1 MKNFSIQFG
10 GLEGQHV
17 TEHRLPLCLISHFLY
32 SSERVLTLKDVPS
45 TLARSLVEVIAQHTN
60 QKAKL
65 KKRKQ
70 QQQKLW
76 VFIVYYHLLNHEVFP
91 YCPVVFQA
99 ISVGSKKKKSDF
111 LICWNIIYV
120 RFEKVVMAWVWVA
133 GEASPGEFSLAGG
146 VFFVVTTDKSRRHV
160 LSDSAGAVS
169 MFSPVVNWTF
179 LLKKKTLKK
188 LGKVSRPTCIFHVKI
203 SGLLP
208 NQLKT
213 YPFPLKEKKIS
224 FMLVFFFFF
233 LTRWIRISYLKVF
246 FFLKVY

>member
-1 MKNFSIQFG
+1 
-10 GLEGQHV
+10 
-17 TEHRLPLCLISHFLY
+17 
-32 SSERVLTLKDVPS
+32 
-45 TLARSLVEVIAQHTN
+45 
-60 QKAKL
+60 
-65 KKRKQ
+65 
-70 QQQKLW
+70 
-76 VFIVYYHLLNHEVFP
+76 
-91 YCPVVFQA
+91 
-99 ISVGSKKKKSDF
+99 
-111 LICWNIIYV
+111 
-120 RFEKVVMAWVWVA
+120 MAWVWVA

-169 MFSPVVNWTF
+169 MFSPIVNWTF
-179 LLKKKTLKK
+179 LLKKKTLRK

-233 LTRWIRISYLKVF
+233 NSMDKNFILESF
-246 FFLKVY
+246 FFLRFIFLLLLVPLMRILVNCFLWICCWVSTCFWSHPFKRHASEWSKQQVTCYLWNELIAIHFLNFFSEQEIKNF

>member
-1 MKNFSIQFG
+1 M
-10 GLEGQHV
+10 
-17 TEHRLPLCLISHFLY
+17 
-32 SSERVLTLKDVPS
+32 
-45 TLARSLVEVIAQHTN
+45 
-60 QKAKL
+60 
-65 KKRKQ
+65 
-70 QQQKLW
+70 
-76 VFIVYYHLLNHEVFP
+76 FP

-133 GEASPGEFSLAGG
+133 REASPGEFSLAGG
-146 VFFVVTTDKSRRHV
+146 VFFVVTTDKSRRNV

-169 MFSPVVNWTF
+169 MFSPIVNWPF

-233 LTRWIRISYLKVF
+233 NSMDKNFILESF
-246 FFLKVY
+246 FFKVYYFTPTCSTNENIGELLSLNLLLLSINLLLKSPV

>member
-99 ISVGSKKKKSDF
+99 ISVGSKKKKKWF
-111 LICWNIIYV
+111 LNLLEHYLRAIWKSGNGLGLSGRRGISRGIQLGRGSVFCCNYRQIEETCPFW
-120 RFEKVVMAWVWVA
+120 
-133 GEASPGEFSLAGG
+133 FSR
-146 VFFVVTTDKSRRHV
+146 S
-160 LSDSAGAVS
+160 S
-169 MFSPVVNWTF
+169 
-179 LLKKKTLKK
+179 
-188 LGKVSRPTCIFHVKI
+188 FHVFSCSELNI
-203 SGLLP
+203 SLE
-208 NQLKT
+208 
-213 YPFPLKEKKIS
+213 KENIEETWEGEPTHLYFSCKN
-224 FMLVFFFFF
+224 LRPVA
-233 LTRWIRISYLKVF
+233 
-246 FFLKVY
+246 